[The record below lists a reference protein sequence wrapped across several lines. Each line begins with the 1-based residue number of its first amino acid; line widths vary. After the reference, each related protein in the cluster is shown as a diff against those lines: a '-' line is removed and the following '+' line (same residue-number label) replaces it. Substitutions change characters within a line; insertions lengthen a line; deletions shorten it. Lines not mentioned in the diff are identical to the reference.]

1 MVREM
6 ELVNFVEL
14 NNHIKDS
21 LLMISITEKVHF
33 LSTKKLEKVSLIVEY
48 FFIELNFYTED

>member
-33 LSTKKLEKVSLIVEY
+33 LSTISILKINYKYNITSKC
-48 FFIELNFYTED
+48 